1 MSGLDDRYRSVKP
14 VSIAVLALVA
24 LCCGTSLG
32 AAQNRI
38 SVGTLTCTANAGLGL
53 TTSLPH
59 RMRCHYV
66 SSWGRQRA
74 YTGVVTEFDN
84 SSVPGSGRL
93 LRWSVLMSTRPAR
106 REALVGRYVVATKTG
121 AAGLSVQGKD
131 LVRGSDQS
139 IVLRASSS
147 SGGRAGINGAPGVIE
162 LTLAQRAVTI
172 RRSRQHA
179 R

>member
-32 AAQNRI
+32 AAQNRNN
-38 SVGTLTCTANAGLGL
+38 VGTLNCRANVGLVA
-53 TTSLPH
+53 TSLPH

-106 REALVGRYVVATKTG
+106 REALVGRYVAATRTG

-131 LVRGSDQS
+131 LVGGSDQS
-139 IVLRASSS
+139 IVLRASPSP
-147 SGGRAGINGAPGVIE
+147 GGREGINGAPGVIA
-162 LTLAQRAVTI
+162 LTLDQRAVTI
-172 RRSRQHA
+172 RRSRQRA